1 MRLHVARKTF
11 SRAKI
16 LQMQRPYAIVRIY
29 IYYITLMSDD
39 SQLIVIDQ
47 IQIGMFIKLDLS
59 WFEHSFPMNSFKIT
73 NQQQIDDLVALK
85 LKHVRYIP
93 SKSDPVAAKPASKPI
108 VASVTIAANT
118 SVPAKQ
124 VYSSIIDAKRARFE
138 KLQKQRD
145 EIARCEEKFVQAAVV
160 VKSINRLIFS
170 KPKETIIEA
179 GKLVESMAEVFLSG
193 SDTVMHLIQQTA
205 GSEEL
210 YFHTLNVSVL
220 AMMLAHEMKC
230 SDAQIKEI
238 GIAALFHD
246 LGKVEVPE
254 HILNKTEPLTKP
266 EQHFYEMHPEY
277 GVAVG
282 TKAGL
287 SPVVLAVIAQHH
299 EFMDGTGYPHKLKGD
314 AISMPT
320 RIVTIAN
327 VYDNLCNH
335 NDPKLSL
342 TPHEALSTMY
352 AHRRSQFDA
361 SIMATLVKSLGVYP
375 PGTLVRLS
383 NEAIGLV
390 MNVNVGKP
398 LRPRVLVYDAEI
410 PKEDAIILD
419 LAEEN
424 KELSISA
431 SIRPGL
437 LPRAIFNYLNPRKRV
452 NYYFDS
458 QSKKTQGGPLPG
470 QS

>member
-1 MRLHVARKTF
+1 M
-11 SRAKI
+11 
-16 LQMQRPYAIVRIY
+16 PGGYAIVRQNSHY
-29 IYYITLMSDD
+29 CFHMSDD

-47 IQIGMFIKLDLS
+47 VQIGMFIKLDLS

-73 NQQQIDDLVALK
+73 NQQQINELIALK

-93 SKSDPVAAKPASKPI
+93 SKSDPTVVKQLASKP
-108 VASVTIAANT
+108 AGGANAAAAATVSQNIP
-118 SVPAKQ
+118 PAQ
-124 VYSSIIDAKRARFE
+124 VYASIIDAKRARFE

-145 EIARCEEKFVQAAVV
+145 EIARCEEKFIQAASV
-160 VKSINRLIFS
+160 VKNINRLIFS
-170 KPKETIIEA
+170 KPKETIAEA
-179 GKLVESMAEVFLSG
+179 GKLVDSMAEVFHSG

-220 AMMLAHEMKC
+220 AMMLANEMKC
-230 SDAQIKEI
+230 SESQIKDV

-246 LGKVEVPE
+246 LGKVNVPE
-254 HILNKTEPLTKP
+254 HILTKTEALTKP
-266 EQHFYEMHPEY
+266 EQNFYEMHPLY
-277 GVAVG
+277 GVEVG
-282 TKAGL
+282 QKAGL
-287 SPVVLAVIAQHH
+287 SKLVLNVIAQHH
-299 EFMDGTGYPHKLKGD
+299 EYLDGSGYPGKLKGD
-314 AISMPT
+314 AISMPS

-335 NDPKLSL
+335 NDPRQSM

-352 AHRRSQFDA
+352 AHRRAQFDPVA
-361 SIMATLVKSLGVYP
+361 MATLVKSLGVYP

-410 PKEDAIILD
+410 PKEDAVILD

-424 KELSISA
+424 KDLSITA

-437 LPRAIFNYLNPRKRV
+437 LPRAIFNYLSPRKRV

-458 QSKKTQGGPLPG
+458 KSKKTQSGPLPG

>member
-1 MRLHVARKTF
+1 MRGA
-11 SRAKI
+11 
-16 LQMQRPYAIVRIY
+16 YAIVNRY
-29 IYYITLMSDD
+29 TYYCAPMSDD

-47 IQIGMFIKLDLS
+47 IRIGMFIKLDLS
-59 WFEHSFPMNSFKIT
+59 WFQHSFPMNSFKIT
-73 NQQQIDDLVALK
+73 SQQQIDDLVALK

-93 SKSDPVAAKPASKPI
+93 SKSDPVTAKPP
-108 VASVTIAANT
+108 
-118 SVPAKQ
+118 SVPQ
-124 VYSSIIDAKRARFE
+124 VAPASLADAAPKKVYASIMDAKRARFE

-145 EIARCEEKFVQAAVV
+145 EIARCEEKFVQAASV
-160 VKSINRLIFS
+160 VKNINRLIFAR
-170 KPKETIIEA
+170 PKETLIEA
-179 GKLVESMAEVFLSG
+179 GKLVDSMSEVLLSG

-205 GSEEL
+205 GNEEL

-220 AMMLAHEMKC
+220 AMMLANEMKC
-230 SDAQIKEI
+230 SDEMIKEV

-246 LGKVEVPE
+246 LGKVNVPE
-254 HILNKTEPLTKP
+254 HIVNKTEPLTRP
-266 EQHFYEMHPEY
+266 EQNFLELHPEY
-277 GVAVG
+277 GLEVG
-282 TKAGL
+282 KKAGL
-287 SPVVLAVIAQHH
+287 PPTALDVIVQHH
-299 EFMDGTGYPHKLKGD
+299 EFMDGSGYPHHLKGD
-314 AISMPT
+314 AISLHT

-335 NDPKLSL
+335 NDPKQSL

-352 AHRRSQFDA
+352 AHRRAQFDTA
-361 SIMATLVKSLGVYP
+361 IMATLVKSLGVYP

-383 NEAIGLV
+383 NEAVGLV

-419 LAEEN
+419 LAEES
-424 KELSISA
+424 KELSINA

-437 LPRAIFNYLNPRKRV
+437 LPRVIFNYLNPRKRV

-458 QSKKTQGGPLPG
+458 QSKKTQGGPIPG
-470 QS
+470 QN